1 MHHLVCKQPFSC
13 GEPSLVPS
21 NHNNRAQSPCFNL
34 GLDFVKKE
42 PLHFGDSTRDWVK
55 EKEEAIPSQS
65 MALRQRNSKGTNV
78 PSAAS
83 EPMGENEVA
92 SRQRNEVP
100 LVEQEVVLGQRRVR
114 QEPDPVAQMAE
125 MLKDLQQE
133 IRLLKE
139 SRTQEI
145 RDNVPPV
152 VNQDKAQPECGS
164 AVGGGGNPQ
173 YLTLADDNAL
183 LEQER
188 EKLSR
193 IPKQFSRDPSFPQ
206 ELLASH
212 IPYDMK
218 PQSSIILM
226 EEMEVL
232 WNT

>member
-1 MHHLVCKQPFSC
+1 
-13 GEPSLVPS
+13 
-21 NHNNRAQSPCFNL
+21 
-34 GLDFVKKE
+34 
-42 PLHFGDSTRDWVK
+42 
-55 EKEEAIPSQS
+55 

-173 YLTLADDNAL
+173 YLTLADVNAL

-188 EKLSR
+188 EKLSTS
-193 IPKQFSRDPSFPQ
+193 PKQFSQDPSFPP
-206 ELLASH
+206 ELLGK
-212 IPYDMK
+212 PYPKGYK
-218 PQSSIILM
+218 PPKFHHFDGRNGSVVEHVSSFIHTIGPYAGDRELCLREFAKSLVDRAYTWYIM
-226 EEMEVL
+226 L
-232 WNT
+232 GPGSIKT

>member
-1 MHHLVCKQPFSC
+1 M
-13 GEPSLVPS
+13 
-21 NHNNRAQSPCFNL
+21 
-34 GLDFVKKE
+34 
-42 PLHFGDSTRDWVK
+42 
-55 EKEEAIPSQS
+55 
-65 MALRQRNSKGTNV
+65 
-78 PSAAS
+78 
-83 EPMGENEVA
+83 A

-114 QEPDPVAQMAE
+114 QEPDPVARMAE

-145 RDNVPPV
+145 KDNVPPV

-173 YLTLADDNAL
+173 YLTLADVNAL

-193 IPKQFSRDPSFPQ
+193 IPKQFSRVPHSHQ
-206 ELLASH
+206 NSLACH
-212 IPYDMK
+212 IPKDMNRR
-218 PQSSIILM
+218 SSILLM
-226 EEMEVL
+226 EEKEVL